1 MGTRR
6 VQLSEEPVRDGPP
19 EVEDVR
25 QRRRELGA
33 DVAEVVVRAVLVQR
47 GGDDAGDG
55 GALRYGAHTD
65 YQTFT
70 VLRADPEVGGL
81 QVQLADGRWLNA
93 PREADAPARD
103 GDEPL
108 LFVNAGDLTARWT
121 NGRWRSAPHRVVNTE
136 IARARRSLVFFTG
149 PDDDA
154 EISPI
159 VAAGDTARFA
169 PITAG
174 AHLRAKLGISNV

>member
-1 MGTRR
+1 MERSADRRSDARRARTGRPRR
-6 VQLSEEPVRDGPP
+6 VVRGSCRKARGGEGRGGGDGG
-19 EVEDVR
+19 D
-25 QRRRELGA
+25 
-33 DVAEVVVRAVLVQR
+33 
-47 GGDDAGDG
+47 GGDDDGDEA

-81 QVQLADGRWLNA
+81 QVQLADGRWLDA
-93 PREADAPARD
+93 PREADAPARGD
-103 GDEPL
+103 DEPL

-159 VAAGDTARFA
+159 VAEGDTARFA